1 MSLKSMVT
9 VPAGSPIWA
18 LCWPFVQVASLRG
31 QPSVLTFPTS
41 NTLSSGSGAG
51 GLLDLVAVG
60 APPCPVGCREI
71 VVAFQQSGCAVNKLS
86 DDVGVT
92 GVPLGVGCHVHEDA
106 AQGHRAVI
114 CPPRHAEVI
123 VQFCLCVGSGHSQ
136 QYA

>member
-51 GLLDLVAVG
+51 GLLDLVSAVMCTRMRRRVTAPSEVLKLTSRRVLNQIEEIG
-60 APPCPVGCREI
+60 AGRRQRPAD
-71 VVAFQQSGCAVNKLS
+71 VVLA
-86 DDVGVT
+86 
-92 GVPLGVGCHVHEDA
+92 
-106 AQGHRAVI
+106 
-114 CPPRHAEVI
+114 
-123 VQFCLCVGSGHSQ
+123 
-136 QYA
+136 